1 MKCCFLMVK
10 AGKSEVV
17 NLFYQ
22 FFGVCQDQPVRLLC
36 LRWERVS
43 FATKI
48 ASKSGNRDV

>member
-22 FFGVCQDQPVRLLC
+22 FFLGMSGSTCQVALPKMGTSIIC
-36 LRWERVS
+36 NKNS
-43 FATKI
+43 FKI
-48 ASKSGNRDV
+48 G